1 MALVQKHLLKRQRL
15 GEMTSTLSLNYK
27 ITFIFLYTSLNIL
40 FFGEAA
46 DADHRPFPSA
56 KV

>member
-27 ITFIFLYTSLNIL
+27 NYLHFSFYIFKNI
-40 FFGEAA
+40 
-46 DADHRPFPSA
+46 
-56 KV
+56 